1 MKINYSNSIQLL
13 IFSCLLVCFGL
24 CSCQNSTNKEQTT
37 TTENQEMRIADEK
50 QQLEVSFMLSNVED
64 DINGTQSTITATLN
78 GKNVEITK
86 ATNCIIL
93 EKEEYDSKDI
103 PLDATWACGC
113 WWAGAGENFYAQK
126 MDTKVEIYKKEVYEE
141 MKTEDEKWV
150 LFKTLE

>member
-1 MKINYSNSIQLL
+1 MKINYFNSSLL
-13 IFSCLLVCFGL
+13 LVLPFLLLCSSLFSCQ
-24 CSCQNSTNKEQTT
+24 SNTN

-50 QQLEVSFMLSNVED
+50 QELVVSFQLSNVED
-64 DINGTQSTITATLN
+64 DINGTQSTITAILN
-78 GKNVEITK
+78 GKKIEVAK
-86 ATNCIIL
+86 VLNCTMI

-103 PLDATWACGC
+103 PLDATWGCSC

-126 MDTKVEIYKKEVYEE
+126 MDTKVEIYKKELYEE